1 MRKFV
6 QIAASILFIVVNF
19 CCGYSGAVEDRKIS
33 NSPDVSEQFANYW
46 YNDKTEINEY
56 SVHQVINGIEKKA
69 GLSMTFATE
78 TFSKSR
84 HVITK
89 DPNAKVSDQIIVL
102 HNNNLLESGTGST
115 MSSIF
120 TPINLEETP
129 YSISAFSSTQNIKYQ
144 HTTKIDKIKNSYEI
158 SFSSF
163 ADYEGKD
170 NYQIQETILEDAL
183 FNRIRI
189 APKSIPVGTVNL
201 LKSLNIQPANQAE
214 LKPAAARIQF
224 LKSES
229 TSTCKVEYMHSDR
242 TVIINFDEDFPHKI
256 TSWSVH
262 DTNNYSFEA
271 TLKKTNKVVIVDD
284 EIKS

>member
-6 QIAASILFIVVNF
+6 QISASILFIVVNF
-19 CCGYSGAVEDRKIS
+19 RCGYSGAVEDREIS
-33 NSPDVSEQFANYW
+33 NSPDVSEQFVNYW

-56 SVHQVINGIEKKA
+56 SVHQIINGVEKKA
-69 GLSMTFATE
+69 GLSLTFATE

-89 DPNAKVSDQIIVL
+89 APNANINDQIIVL
-102 HNNNLLESGTGST
+102 HNNSLLESGTSST
-115 MSSIF
+115 MNSIF
-120 TPINLEETP
+120 TPLNLEETP
-129 YSISAFSSTQNIKYQ
+129 YSISALSSTQNLKYQ
-144 HTTKIDKIKNSYEI
+144 YNTKIDKVKNSFTI
-158 SFSSF
+158 SFSSY
-163 ADYEGKD
+163 ADHESND
-170 NYQIQETILEDAL
+170 SYQIPLTILEDAL

-189 APKSIPVGTVNL
+189 APESIPSGTVNL
-201 LKSLNIQPANQAE
+201 IKSLQTQPAHQAE

-242 TVIINFDEDFPHKI
+242 TVIINFNEEFPHKI

-271 TLKKTNKVVIVDD
+271 TLKRTNKVVIEDD